1 MVRDD
6 VHGSRLELS
15 WLLARPH
22 RNTLASSG
30 PRDHRPSTMAAVS
43 LPPPPFLLLRLLPP
57 PRSLPRGAA
66 VERAAERH
74 LDKASLPLPLPLPPG
89 SLPRRRCLRYED
101 RDTLSAHTIYNRV
114 LSCTHAVVEVVVAYM
129 MGTVLTFSIF
139 IPALTSVRI
148 TGEVLDEGWLS
159 SFHAQTKHSLLP
171 VFVVLRGSKYRYFN
185 LHEMLI
191 VFYEK
196 AHTFSSV

>member
-15 WLLARPH
+15 WLLARSY

-43 LPPPPFLLLRLLPP
+43 LPPPPFLLLLLLPP
-57 PRSLPRGAA
+57 PRSLSRGAV

-74 LDKASLPLPLPLPPG
+74 LDKASLPLPFPLPVPPG

-101 RDTLSAHTIYNRV
+101 RDTLSAHTIYNR
-114 LSCTHAVVEVVVAYM
+114 
-129 MGTVLTFSIF
+129 
-139 IPALTSVRI
+139 ALFARMQRS
-148 TGEVLDEGWLS
+148 
-159 SFHAQTKHSLLP
+159 KLLWP
-171 VFVVLRGSKYRYFN
+171 TRWGQN
-185 LHEMLI
+185 
-191 VFYEK
+191 
-196 AHTFSSV
+196 